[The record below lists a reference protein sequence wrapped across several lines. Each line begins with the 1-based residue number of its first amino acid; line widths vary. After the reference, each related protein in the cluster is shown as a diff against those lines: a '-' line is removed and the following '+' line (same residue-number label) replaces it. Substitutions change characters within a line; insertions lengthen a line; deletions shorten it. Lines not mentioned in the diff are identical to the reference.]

1 MKHKLAII
9 CLVIASF
16 APGCSSIPLPSFPW
30 SSQQV
35 QSNPTAEALFAEG
48 MDHFKNKRY
57 SRAIDRLQR
66 VKAEFPFSPQL
77 TEAELK
83 LAEAYYLNRQY
94 PEAIA
99 AFKEFQTLHP
109 TNENIPFAI
118 YHLGLAHF
126 DQFTSTDRD
135 QKMTE
140 IARGYFETVVR
151 NHPNSSYTEKA
162 KEKLAKCNQY
172 LAEHA
177 FNIARFYFNDKNYP
191 AARDRFEEILRR
203 YPNNPTSP
211 QALYY
216 LGESY
221 RLEKNTVKAALA
233 YEALA
238 QHYPETALAKQAQ
251 TQLAQLEKEKPDPL
265 KLLLMTDRRPASPG
279 PESSQQLA
287 VSGQPSAVSGQQKQE
302 KELNLVAKKEVVH
315 EEPNSDK
322 GFFRRV
328 ADTVNPVN
336 WFSSSDDGKKE
347 TPKDK
352 KTVTATRDGSR
363 PDAASNRQLLSK
375 IDESLNQRG
384 TESGAQNP
392 PAPQPPAA
400 ELPKEPSAP
409 PPDTSAV
416 LADVDTGLE
425 KAGKKADGLPPT
437 PEAAPVLKAASP
449 EQKKTAT
456 AVAETPTAVPTSE
469 LISSID
475 EALKRKG
482 VEAPKEAGLAKLPEG
497 AKGPD
502 GTSIPASQ
510 PSSSKKV
517 ELAPRLPTEKGPL
530 FLETGEFQV
539 KDTAEETKEAAKPK
553 GQEATQPPKTL
564 AESVVKSPAQAQTIK
579 PAEKKTTPPDAEEQR
594 SPWDQIR
601 EDMKALGGI
610 LNPLN
615 W

>member
-1 MKHKLAII
+1 MQSAKLKMQIDRKKSVKMILHFALCNLLFAILI
-9 CLVIASF
+9 FVA
-16 APGCSSIPLPSFPW
+16 AGCSSVSLPSLPW
-30 SSQQV
+30 SWST
-35 QSNPTAEALFAEG
+35 PAARPDATAEALYEEG
-48 MDHFKNKRY
+48 MAHFANKRY

-83 LAEAYYLNRQY
+83 LAEAYYLNKQY

-162 KEKLAKCNQY
+162 KEKLAQCNQY
-172 LAEHA
+172 IAEHA

-203 YPNNPTSP
+203 YPNNTTSP

-251 TQLAQLEKEKPDPL
+251 TQLAQLEKEKPEPL

-287 VSGQPSAVSGQQKQE
+287 VSG
-302 KELNLVAKKEVVH
+302 
-315 EEPNSDK
+315 
-322 GFFRRV
+322 
-328 ADTVNPVN
+328 
-336 WFSSSDDGKKE
+336 
-347 TPKDK
+347 
-352 KTVTATRDGSR
+352 
-363 PDAASNRQLLSK
+363 
-375 IDESLNQRG
+375 
-384 TESGAQNP
+384 
-392 PAPQPPAA
+392 
-400 ELPKEPSAP
+400 
-409 PPDTSAV
+409 
-416 LADVDTGLE
+416 
-425 KAGKKADGLPPT
+425 
-437 PEAAPVLKAASP
+437 
-449 EQKKTAT
+449 
-456 AVAETPTAVPTSE
+456 
-469 LISSID
+469 
-475 EALKRKG
+475 
-482 VEAPKEAGLAKLPEG
+482 
-497 AKGPD
+497 
-502 GTSIPASQ
+502 
-510 PSSSKKV
+510 
-517 ELAPRLPTEKGPL
+517 
-530 FLETGEFQV
+530 
-539 KDTAEETKEAAKPK
+539 
-553 GQEATQPPKTL
+553 
-564 AESVVKSPAQAQTIK
+564 
-579 PAEKKTTPPDAEEQR
+579 
-594 SPWDQIR
+594 
-601 EDMKALGGI
+601 
-610 LNPLN
+610 
-615 W
+615 